1 MFALFSRV
9 HQIII
14 RYDYLS
20 INDDGL
26 LTPNSTVNSITAD
39 YTRQMILS
47 KNRRNNT
54 DLIASECLNGSSPRP
69 ALAEKQGLKGFT
81 IFKNSKKNFKNN

>member
-1 MFALFSRV
+1 MFAFLSRIQ
-9 HQIII
+9 QIIT

-69 ALAEKQGLKGFT
+69 ALAEKQGLNDLSPK
-81 IFKNSKKNFKNN
+81 ISLKNN